1 MTMFMNPWTAWVSSL
16 TDVEIQDRLTYLESL
31 PEPLDHTDRV
41 VRLVLGTR
49 QLLREVSSLDTDQKE
64 SDIFDEIPLRNTQ
77 WLYYVW
83 PDSTTQLSCP
93 KCSRVP
99 TAHDTPADTMRS
111 YSATGWAG
119 TIISWTCDGTIY
131 TRKARFGTRI

>member
-1 MTMFMNPWTAWVSSL
+1 MTMFMNPRTAWVSSL

-31 PEPLDHTDRV
+31 PEPLDYTDRV
-41 VRLVLGTR
+41 VRLVLGAR
-49 QLLREVSSLDTDQKE
+49 QLLRE
-64 SDIFDEIPLRNTQ
+64 
-77 WLYYVW
+77 W
-83 PDSTTQLSCP
+83 PSSTTQLSCP